1 MFCNTF
7 LIHITY
13 VTYPSDN
20 ILQSNEKLED
30 VYKILDYLHECTC
43 LHSLDTF
50 FNHLSVN
57 TKLQVF
63 EQLDVNMV
71 LFPLLPKILVS
82 DFNIIYELLQINIS
96 EYHIEL
102 DLILSRFKANATNLK
117 VFIRKQKT
125 KF

>member
-7 LIHITY
+7 LIQTTY
-13 VTYPSDN
+13 VAYPSDN
-20 ILQSNEKLED
+20 ILQGNEKLENI
-30 VYKILDYLHECTC
+30 YKILDYLHECTC